1 MRAVGLLLAILV
13 ISLMT
18 TQAWEATDDL
28 VHLQVLDPAIN
39 TLVPAGSRLQRVASG
54 FKWTEGPV
62 WMRGGSLLFAEI
74 PSNSIRKWTA
84 QGGTEIVRQPSGYA
98 GEKPFTG
105 PEPGSNGMT
114 LDSQG
119 RLTVAGHAGRTVWR
133 LESSDMKSR
142 PTVLADRFEGK
153 KLNSPN
159 DLVYRNDGSLYF
171 TDPPYGLPT
180 QSDEDPGKE
189 LKWNGVYRIDRAT
202 EQKAGSAPDPHRL
215 TLLIRDLSRPNGLV
229 FSPDEK
235 TLYVCNSDV
244 KRKIWMRYRVDA
256 DGGVSEPHLIFD
268 ATSDERKGS
277 PDGMKVD
284 GQGNL
289 YSTGPG
295 GIWIFSPEGK
305 QLGVIQI
312 PEPAANL
319 AWGDADGKTLY
330 ITATSSLYRL
340 KLSVGGVRPGVH

>member
-1 MRAVGLLLAILV
+1 MRAIGILLAVLV

-18 TQAWEATDDL
+18 TQAWEATEDF
-28 VHLQVLDPAIN
+28 VHVEVLDPAIN
-39 TLVPAGSRLQRVASG
+39 ALVPAGARLQRVASG

-62 WMRGGSLLFAEI
+62 WMPGGYLLFAEI
-74 PSNSIRKWTA
+74 PSNSIRKWTP
-84 QGGTEIVRQPSGYA
+84 QGGTEIVRQPSGYSE
-98 GEKPFTG
+98 EKAFTG

-114 LDSQG
+114 LDAHG
-119 RLTVAGHAGRTVWR
+119 RLTVAGHAARTVWR
-133 LESSDMKSR
+133 LESDDGKSQ

-159 DLVYRNDGSLYF
+159 DLVYRSDGSLYF

-180 QSDEDPGKE
+180 QGDEDGAKE
-189 LKWNGVYRIDRAT
+189 LKWNGVYRIEGAT
-202 EQKAGSAPDPHRL
+202 GHKAGSAPDPHRL

-235 TLYVCNSDV
+235 ILYVCNSDV
-244 KRKIWMRYRVDA
+244 KRKIWMRYRVYSN
-256 DGGVSEPHLIFD
+256 GGVSEPHLMFD

-284 GQGNL
+284 RQGNL

-305 QLGVIQI
+305 RLGVIQI

-319 AWGDADGKTLY
+319 AWGDSDGKTLY
-330 ITATSSLYRL
+330 IAATSSVYRL
-340 KLSVGGVRPGVH
+340 TLNVGGIKPGVY